1 MFKHVS
7 KKAMSLAL
15 ASILVAGVAAG
26 CGNKEEKKDGAA
38 SSSPSAST
46 APSTSPST
54 APSKSPEITGT
65 VTASGSTALQPL
77 VQQAATEFMN
87 KNPKVTVQVT
97 GGGSGT
103 GVKNVADGVS
113 SIGNSDVEADAQYKD
128 KLVEHIV
135 AIAPFALIVNK
146 DVKVENLTKQQA
158 ADIYSGKIT
167 NWKEVGGEDKKIQL
181 IHRQDS
187 SGSRKLVASI
197 IMNGAAFSKEGVTQD
212 SSKTVAEAVGT
223 TSGSI
228 GYVDT
233 PYLTEAT
240 KALKIDDVAYSK
252 EAIKDGKYPLYGV
265 ERMYTKGQPDAVTK
279 AFLDYILSKEFQ
291 EGQVEKLKFL
301 PANLLKK

>member
-1 MFKHVS
+1 MFKHMS

-15 ASILVAGVAAG
+15 ASILIAGVAAG
-26 CGNKEEKKDGAA
+26 CGNKEEKKDNAA
-38 SSSPSAST
+38 SPSASAST
-46 APSTSPST
+46 APSASAST

-128 KLVEHIV
+128 KLTEFVV

-146 DVKVENLTKQQA
+146 DVNVDNLTKQQA

-167 NWKEVGGEDKKIQL
+167 NWKEVGGADKKIQL

-187 SGSRKLVASI
+187 SGSRKLVGQI
-197 IMNGAAFSKEGVTQD
+197 IMGGTAFSKEGVTQD

-223 TSGSI
+223 TGGSI

-233 PYLTEAT
+233 PYITDAV
-240 KALKIDDVAYSK
+240 KALKIDNVAYSK
-252 EAIKDGKYPLYGV
+252 DAIKDGKYPLYGV
-265 ERMYTKGQPDAVTK
+265 ERMYTKGQPDAATK
-279 AFLDYILSKEFQ
+279 AFLDFILSKEFQ